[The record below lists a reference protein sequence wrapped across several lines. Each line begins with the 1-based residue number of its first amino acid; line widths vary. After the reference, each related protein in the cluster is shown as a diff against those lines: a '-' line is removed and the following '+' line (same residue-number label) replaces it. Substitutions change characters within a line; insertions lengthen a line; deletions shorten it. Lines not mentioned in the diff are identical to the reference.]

1 MAARPKSGVAQML
14 DRIVEDRVRKDR
26 DRFIES
32 IKGDD
37 ICRLAS
43 SSHNNDP
50 CAFFKPPTRGSY
62 NICYFVRFCSHSTD
76 KVGDSNRQKCEDGD
90 SWVVRVPL
98 SSCLA
103 FGAHNK
109 LESEVATMQ

>member
-14 DRIVEDRVRKDR
+14 DCIVEDRVHKDR

-37 ICRLAS
+37 ICRLAFS
-43 SSHNNDP
+43 YHNNDP
-50 CAFFKPPTRGSY
+50 CAFFKLPTRGSY
-62 NICYFVRFCSHSTD
+62 NICYSVRFCSQSTD
-76 KVGDSNRQKCEDGD
+76 KVSDSSGQKYEDGD

-98 SSCLA
+98 SVSGFRSA
-103 FGAHNK
+103 RQAGK
-109 LESEVATMQ
+109 